1 MNAISH
7 QVGLGVIDNV
17 GFESAGA
24 GTFVQSPFLRSKEY
38 LDRRC
43 YLPLVLEFKCSDDR
57 IEKCAMSGIY
67 KLVYP
72 TIVLMGPLILVA
84 PHSISRD
91 SRPVSSYSTA
101 NILRI
106 LTNPFVHQVCIAQY
120 SLHEKVVY
128 SAFTSR
134 QNSSRNY
141 QRSGGSI
148 LALLALELERY

>member
-7 QVGLGVIDNV
+7 QIGLNVIDEA

-24 GTFVQSPFLRSKEY
+24 ETFLRSPFLRTKEY

-43 YLPLVLEFKCSDDR
+43 HLPPVLKFKCSDDR

-67 KLVYP
+67 KLVYS
-72 TIVLMGPLILVA
+72 TVVLMGTLILVA

-91 SRPVSSYSTA
+91 SRPVSSYSMA

-106 LTNPFVHQVCIAQY
+106 FATPTAEQVCIA
-120 SLHEKVVY
+120 
-128 SAFTSR
+128 
-134 QNSSRNY
+134 
-141 QRSGGSI
+141 
-148 LALLALELERY
+148 